1 VRIVVALLLA
11 GCTLP
16 PLRTPTPSPPPSPT
30 ATATSTPTPIPAT
43 PVPTPTPV
51 AAIPTFTAAELVATA
66 LDGLRVRQRP
76 GIGSVVVTGLLPRAA
91 TLEVVMGPI
100 VTEAMSWYLVRD
112 ADSQEPQFDEGWVAA
127 GFEPEPFLRS
137 TGATRPGSPS
147 VASLAQ
153 TGNAEYGPI
162 TIDEQQ
168 DYDIRWVALDP
179 DGVRCQFAVLL
190 AVGAGAPVPAIRA
203 TIGNGLVPGT
213 LQPNSFAALAVQGE
227 VFVSVASDC
236 AWTLVVERV
245 PEATPGPSPSS
256 AP

>member
-1 VRIVVALLLA
+1 MTIVVVLLLA

-16 PLRTPTPSPPPSPT
+16 PLRTPAPSPSPSP
-30 ATATSTPTPIPAT
+30 AAATPTPTPVPAT

-51 AAIPTFTAAELVATA
+51 GAIPTFTAAELVATA

-76 GIGSVVVTGLLPRAA
+76 GTGSVVVSGLLPLAA

-112 ADSQEPQFDEGWVAA
+112 ADSREPQFDEGWVAS

-137 TGATRPGSPS
+137 TGATRPGSLS
-147 VASLAQ
+147 VASFAQ

-162 TIDEQQ
+162 TIEERQA
-168 DYDIRWVALDP
+168 YDIRWVAVDP
-179 DGVRCQFAVLL
+179 EAVRCQFAVLL
-190 AVGAGAPVPAIRA
+190 AVGAAAPVPAIRA

-213 LQPNSFAALAVQGE
+213 LQPASFAGLAVNGE
-227 VFVSVASDC
+227 VFVTVTSDC
-236 AWTLVVERV
+236 AWALVVERV
-245 PEATPGPSPSS
+245 PAATPEPSPSG